1 MRPTKT
7 KAQSADDR
15 KGLVFSIGGKVM
27 QTGNLSPISVEIVA
41 RCGKKI
47 RLELKLVIPVA
58 ALALIIS
65 AVVDWFA

>member
-1 MRPTKT
+1 
-7 KAQSADDR
+7 
-15 KGLVFSIGGKVM
+15 M

-47 RLELKLVIPVA
+47 RLDLKLVIPVA